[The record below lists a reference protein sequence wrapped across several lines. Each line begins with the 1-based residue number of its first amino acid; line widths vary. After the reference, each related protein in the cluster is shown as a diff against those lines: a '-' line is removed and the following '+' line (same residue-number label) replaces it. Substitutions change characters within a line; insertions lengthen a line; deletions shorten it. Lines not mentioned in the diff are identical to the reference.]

1 MVSGHAFLAQDVY
14 TPYTHKTVSR
24 RTLRAK
30 PLISCRI
37 CPPCFS
43 RMEGCLMHSSVRGRG
58 YESLLQAASNVSD
71 AWQKGCGMA
80 VDHVTISSSGAHQ
93 PNN

>member
-1 MVSGHAFLAQDVY
+1 
-14 TPYTHKTVSR
+14 
-24 RTLRAK
+24 
-30 PLISCRI
+30 
-37 CPPCFS
+37 
-43 RMEGCLMHSSVRGRG
+43 MHSSVRGRG